1 MFFTYVPRFNHF
13 DRYTAVTKNYS
24 SLTLKLCPKILSCR
38 TDLKWVSTNDQVWSF
53 HLYDTLYLCSL
64 DYGGHRFMFM
74 VYGHVLMATYSPLG
88 FLLGEP
94 STSLPSHFQPFFFY
108 LKSDFFGL
116 LSLIEGKK
124 LELSKRLTILINRGI
139 HAVPA
144 GRFSFFY

>member
-74 VYGHVLMATYSPLG
+74 VYGHVLMASILLWDFYWGSP
-88 FLLGEP
+88 P
-94 STSLPSHFQPFFFY
+94 HPYHHTSNPFFY